1 MHWTNLLKTG
11 EWGVGLPNP
20 LTVTPWPIITLLD
33 KASHP
38 RSLVAFRYWKVLECM
53 KPCEISYKIG
63 NDCVSSLLPS
73 AEVNRYH
80 DALLPGIMML
90 SCLVEC
96 IRLGSCKNAWL
107 FQRRCAP
114 HQGGS
119 SQSWDFS
126 VLHLVFGSIQC
137 IYHLSIVF
145 FQQLRN
151 YCVWKVELRWK
162 NRRDHSAVQ
171 KEKYVSESS
180 RWWNPCPTTNK

>member
-1 MHWTNLLKTG
+1 MHWTNLLKIG
-11 EWGVGLPNP
+11 EWGVGLPDP
-20 LTVTPWPIITLLD
+20 LIVTPWSIITLPD

-38 RSLVAFRYWKVLECM
+38 SSLVAFRYWKVLEYM

-80 DALLPGIMML
+80 DALLPCILML

-119 SQSWDFS
+119 SRSWDFS
-126 VLHLVFGSIQC
+126 AL
-137 IYHLSIVF
+137 VF

-151 YCVWKVELRWK
+151 DCVRKVELCWK

-180 RWWNPCPTTNK
+180 RCWNSCPTMNK